1 MPILA
6 WRTATFNALVKD
18 NQHAKNMGKECSEEK
33 ETVCHKSQGK
43 IISQKEGLSSLVNIM
58 NKYQMKMR
66 KKEIRKHKLQ
76 KSVKFGWQ

>member
-1 MPILA
+1 
-6 WRTATFNALVKD
+6 
-18 NQHAKNMGKECSEEK
+18 MGKECSEEK

-66 KKEIRKHKLQ
+66 KKEIRKQTPKVCEVWMTLNYTFYVDTYLQ
-76 KSVKFGWQ
+76 IFWNDFI

>member
-1 MPILA
+1 
-6 WRTATFNALVKD
+6 
-18 NQHAKNMGKECSEEK
+18 MGKECSEEK

-66 KKEIRKHKLQ
+66 KKEIRKVCEVWMTLNYTFYVDTYLQ
-76 KSVKFGWQ
+76 IFWNDFI